1 MSVMIKF
8 NRGPMAGK
16 RQMIPDGMAERL
28 RIQEPLPI
36 DWSAP
41 SAPYP
46 TSSMMFRQGEYVRSH
61 NKLKNG
67 TVIYEWIGWLP

>member
-16 RQMIPDGMAERL
+16 RRVVDGYSERF

-41 SAPYP
+41 YP
-46 TSSMMFRQGEYVRSH
+46 TSNMMFRQGEYVRSH